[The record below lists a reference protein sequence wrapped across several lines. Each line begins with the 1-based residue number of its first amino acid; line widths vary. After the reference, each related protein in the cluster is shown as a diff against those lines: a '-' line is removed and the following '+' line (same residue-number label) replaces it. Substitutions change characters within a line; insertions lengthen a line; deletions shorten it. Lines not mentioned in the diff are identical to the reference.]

1 MTIEHTRIKTYSRAK
16 GHSAIAAAAYRG
28 GFQLTD
34 PKSGVKHDYRGRAG
48 IIQACCLAPT
58 GSPAWTN
65 DPQRLWAA
73 AEAAERRRNS
83 TVCRDFTIA
92 LPHELDDRRRWDLV
106 LDVSHALIKRYGF
119 ALQAS
124 HHRPTKNDPRYFYAH
139 LLVTTRRME
148 ASGLAA
154 KTRVL
159 DGRINGKGEIEWI
172 RAVISDRIHSH
183 LARNQAETNAERSE
197 LSQRIAVRRDEGI
210 FVKGL
215 ASFEQLLER
224 YRKEGS
230 LLAIPEGRT
239 AEQARREHGAA
250 CASAVAATSG
260 LAPSQLEG
268 PLRGSDVN
276 AGRDGEARSRAPA
289 ETQDRRDTR

>member
-16 GHSAIAAAAYRG
+16 GHSALAAAAYRG
-28 GFQLTD
+28 GFLLTD
-34 PKSGVKHDYRGRAG
+34 PRSGVKHDYRGRAG
-48 IIQACCLAPT
+48 IIQACCVAPP
-58 GSPAWTN
+58 GAPAWTN

-73 AEAAERRRNS
+73 AEEAERRRNS

-92 LPHELDDRRRWDLV
+92 LPDELDDRKRWDLV
-106 LDVSHALIKRYGF
+106 LDVSHALIERYGF

-124 HHRPTKNDPRYFYAH
+124 QHRPTKDDPRYFYAH
-139 LLVTTRRME
+139 LLATTRRME
-148 ASGLAA
+148 AAGLTA

-172 RAVISDRIHSH
+172 RAMISDRIHSH
-183 LARNQAETNAERSE
+183 LARNQAETRAERRE
-197 LSQRIAVRRDEGI
+197 LTQRIAVRRDEGI

-230 LLAIPEGRT
+230 LLAIPEGHT
-239 AEQARREHGAA
+239 AEQARRDKGVGAIN
-250 CASAVAATSG
+250 AVASG
-260 LAPSQLEG
+260 IELAPC
-268 PLRGSDVN
+268 PLAGSLREREIS
-276 AGRDGEARSRAPA
+276 AGMDGEARPRAQVGTQVP
-289 ETQDRRDTR
+289 QDRH

>member
-28 GFQLTD
+28 GFLLTD

-58 GSPAWTN
+58 GSPAWVN
-65 DPQRLWAA
+65 DPQRLWVA

-124 HHRPTKNDPRYFYAH
+124 HHRPTKDDPRYFYAH
-139 LLVTTRRME
+139 LLATTRRME

-172 RAVISDRIHSH
+172 RAMISDRIHSH
-183 LARNQAETNAERSE
+183 LARNQAETRAERRE
-197 LSQRIAVRRDEGI
+197 LTQRIAVRRDEGI

-230 LLAIPEGRT
+230 LLAIPEGHT
-239 AEQARREHGAA
+239 AEQARRDKGVGAIN
-250 CASAVAATSG
+250 AVARG
-260 LAPSQLEG
+260 IELAPS
-268 PLRGSDVN
+268 PLAGSLRDGEISV
-276 AGRDGEARSRAPA
+276 GRDGEARSGAQEGTQGP
-289 ETQDRRDTR
+289 QDRN

>member
-28 GFQLTD
+28 GFLLTD

-58 GSPAWTN
+58 GSPAWVN

-124 HHRPTKNDPRYFYAH
+124 HHRPTKDDPRYFYAH
-139 LLVTTRRME
+139 LLATTRRME

-172 RAVISDRIHSH
+172 RAMISDRIHSH
-183 LARNQAETNAERSE
+183 LAHSTAEAKAERSE

-230 LLAIPEGRT
+230 LLAVPAGHT
-239 AEQARREHGAA
+239 AEQARREQAAVGAND
-250 CASAVAATSG
+250 VATGIELAQSPLSG
-260 LAPSQLEG
+260 S
-268 PLRGSDVN
+268 LRGREIS

-289 ETQDRRDTR
+289 ETQDRRDTH

>member
-16 GHSAIAAAAYRG
+16 GHSALAAAAYRG
-28 GFQLTD
+28 GFLLTD
-34 PKSGVKHDYRGRAG
+34 PRSGVKHDYRGRAG
-48 IIQACCLAPT
+48 IIQACCVAPP
-58 GSPAWTN
+58 GAPAWTN

-73 AEAAERRRNS
+73 AEEAERRRNS

-92 LPHELDDRRRWDLV
+92 LPHELDDRKRWDLV
-106 LDVSHALIKRYGF
+106 LDVSHALIERYGF

-124 HHRPTKNDPRYFYAH
+124 QHRPTKDDPRYFYAH
-139 LLVTTRRME
+139 LLATTRRME
-148 ASGLAA
+148 AAGLTA

-172 RAVISDRIHSH
+172 RAMISDRIHSH
-183 LARNQAETNAERSE
+183 LARNQAETRAERRE
-197 LSQRIAVRRDEGI
+197 LTQRIAVRRDEGI

-230 LLAIPEGRT
+230 LLAIPEGHT
-239 AEQARREHGAA
+239 AEQARRDKGVGAIN
-250 CASAVAATSG
+250 AVASG
-260 LAPSQLEG
+260 IELAPS
-268 PLRGSDVN
+268 PLGCSLRDREISVGRG
-276 AGRDGEARSRAPA
+276 GEARSGAQ
-289 ETQDRRDTR
+289 EGTQDLLDRH

>member
-1 MTIEHTRIKTYSRAK
+1 MTIEHTRIKTYIRVK

-28 GFQLTD
+28 GFLLTE
-34 PKSGVKHDYRGRAG
+34 PKSGVKHDYRGRVG
-48 IIQACCLAPT
+48 IIQACCVAPP
-58 GSPAWTN
+58 GAPAWTN
-65 DPQRLWAA
+65 DPQRLWEA

-92 LPHELDDRRRWDLV
+92 LPYELDDRERWSLI
-106 LDVSHALIKRYGF
+106 LDISHALIDRYGF

-124 HHRPTKNDPRYFYAH
+124 HHRPMKDDPRYFYAH

-148 ASGLAA
+148 NSGLTT

-172 RAVISDRIHSH
+172 RAMISDRIRCH
-183 LARNQAETNAERSE
+183 LARNQAETKAERSE

-230 LLAIPEGRT
+230 LLAVPAGHT
-239 AEQARREHGAA
+239 AEQARREHGGAS
-250 CASAVAATSG
+250 ASAVAAASG
-260 LAPSQLEG
+260 LALSRLEG
-268 PLRGSDVN
+268 PLRGSDVS
-276 AGRDGEARSRAPA
+276 AGMDGEARSRAQVGTQVP
-289 ETQDRRDTR
+289 QDRH

>member
-16 GHSAIAAAAYRG
+16 GHSALAAAACRG
-28 GFQLTD
+28 GFLLTD
-34 PKSGVKHDYRGRAG
+34 PISGVKHDYRGRAG
-48 IIQACCLAPT
+48 IIQACCLAPP

-73 AEAAERRRNS
+73 AEEAERRRNS

-92 LPHELDDRRRWDLV
+92 LPHELDDRHRWDLV
-106 LDVSHALIKRYGF
+106 LDVSQTLIKRYGF

-124 HHRPTKNDPRYFYAH
+124 HHRPTKDDPRYFYAH
-139 LLVTTRRME
+139 LLATTRRME
-148 ASGLAA
+148 TSGLAA

-172 RAVISDRIHSH
+172 RAMISDRIRCH
-183 LARNQAETNAERSE
+183 LARNQAETKAERSE

-215 ASFEQLLER
+215 ASFDQLLER

-230 LLAIPEGRT
+230 LLAVPKGHT
-239 AEQARREHGAA
+239 AEQACREHGAA
-250 CASAVAATSG
+250 GANAVAAASG

-268 PLRGSDVN
+268 PLRGSDVS
-276 AGRDGEARSRAPA
+276 AGMDGEARPRAQVG
-289 ETQDRRDTR
+289 TQDRRDTR

>member
-16 GHSAIAAAAYRG
+16 GHSSIAAAAYRG
-28 GFQLTD
+28 GFLLTD
-34 PKSGVKHDYRGRAG
+34 PRSGVKHDYRGRAG

-58 GSPAWTN
+58 GSPAWSN
-65 DPQRLWAA
+65 DPQRLWEA

-92 LPHELDDRRRWDLV
+92 LPYELDDRERWRLI
-106 LDVSHALIKRYGF
+106 LDISHALIERYGF

-124 HHRPTKNDPRYFYAH
+124 HHRPTKDDPRYFYAH
-139 LLVTTRRME
+139 LLATTRRME
-148 ASGLAA
+148 SSGLTA

-159 DGRINGKGEIEWI
+159 DGRVNGKGEIEWI
-172 RAVISDRIHSH
+172 RAMISDRIHSH
-183 LARNQAETNAERSE
+183 LARNQTETKAKRSE

-215 ASFEQLLER
+215 ASFDQLLER

-230 LLAIPEGRT
+230 LLAVPAGHT
-239 AEQARREHGAA
+239 AEQARQEKGVGAVNA
-250 CASAVAATSG
+250 IASG
-260 LAPSQLEG
+260 IELAPC
-268 PLRGSDVN
+268 PLAGSLREREIS
-276 AGRDGEARSRAPA
+276 AGMGVEARPRAHVGTQLP
-289 ETQDRRDTR
+289 QDRH